1 MDAVVTV
8 VDAEALTAAAERV
21 IDEVEFSDPSSDVGS
36 GEQAN
41 AAVRG
46 SLVDGVLWAIDVAG
60 AIIGVPGVEL
70 EETSAEAVE
79 LDEDGLPAGAEPDF
93 VELFPL
99 CRCGRSSCDD
109 CEGWQLTPRTAAALW
124 SAAQILAD
132 HAYDDVENHGDDPVD
147 LEQGWILFDQ
157 LPAVTWRQD
166 AVWRRQAARA
176 FDDLASD
183 LAEGRRPLPRCFAEE
198 MALHLVLEDA
208 AAGVEDGWIEPSPQV
223 IAGQTPHPDD
233 YDWEM
238 AGEVLFLDHDILT
251 LFDPAFDG
259 VEDPESEINERMRMG
274 DMRPRAWFD
283 TFGGA
288 VPRDG
293 RRPFR
298 R

>member
-8 VDAEALTAAAERV
+8 VDAAALAEAARQV
-21 IDEVEFSDPSSDVGS
+21 IAEVEFSDPSSDVDLA
-36 GEQAN
+36 EQAR
-41 AAVRG
+41 AAVRD
-46 SLVDGVLWAIDVAG
+46 SLADSALWAIDLGGVLD
-60 AIIGVPGVEL
+60 VPGVEL

-79 LDEDGLPAGAEPDF
+79 LDDDGFPAGTEPDSGD
-93 VELFPL
+93 LFPL

-109 CEGWQLTPRTAAALW
+109 CEGWQLTPRTADALW

-147 LEQGWILFDQ
+147 LEGGWILFDQ
-157 LPAVTWRQD
+157 FPAITWRQD

-183 LAEGRRPLPRCFAEE
+183 LAEGHWPLPRCFGEE
-198 MALHLVLEDA
+198 MALHLMLEDA
-208 AAGVEDGWIEPSPQV
+208 ATGIADGWIEPSAQV
-223 IAGQTPHPDD
+223 ARQPSHPDD

-238 AGEVLFLDHDILT
+238 AGEILFLDHDVLT
-251 LFDPAFDG
+251 LFEPAFDG
-259 VEDPESEINERMRMG
+259 IEDPESEINARLSMG
-274 DMRPRAWFD
+274 DMRPRAWFA
-283 TFGGA
+283 TFGGST
-288 VPRDG
+288 PRDG